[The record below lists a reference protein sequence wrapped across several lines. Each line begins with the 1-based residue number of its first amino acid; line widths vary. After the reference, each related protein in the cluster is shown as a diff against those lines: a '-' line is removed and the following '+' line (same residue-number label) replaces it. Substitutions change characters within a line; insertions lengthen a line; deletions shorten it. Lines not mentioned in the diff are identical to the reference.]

1 MGRGAATERVPV
13 EVVLE
18 TFRVR
23 QDGALIRIKCRIGA
37 RVDEPATHRGPGG
50 RLLVRV
56 YVDDK
61 VERFAAGRDRVGR
74 ALRRMA
80 AGRGEM
86 PQRR

>member
-61 VERFAAGRDRVGR
+61 VETVRRRPRSRGSCIAANGRR
-74 ALRRMA
+74 AW
-80 AGRGEM
+80 
-86 PQRR
+86 